1 MPTRNH
7 IPLAGDGAF
16 ERFCR
21 GDHDFAPASRG
32 HAQFSARERE
42 LLDTVARGMD
52 NLQIAAQLGL
62 AEKTVRNLLSRLY
75 GKLALEGRPQA
86 IVWAREHGYG
96 QR

>member
-1 MPTRNH
+1 MRVVIDTH
-7 IPLAGDGAF
+7 VLLLALLDPQ
-16 ERFCR
+16 RL
-21 GDHDFAPASRG
+21 SR
-32 HAQFSARERE
+32 RERE

-52 NLQIAAQLGL
+52 NLQIAAHLGL

-75 GKLALEGRPQA
+75 GKLAIEGRPQA